1 MLGVQ
6 TDHAVL
12 GDQVETSVVE
22 SMLCCW
28 LSMQIQYSLIVI
40 GASEERV
47 FLYASRA
54 ID

>member
-12 GDQVETSVVE
+12 GDQMETSAVE
-22 SMLCCW
+22 SMVCCW
-28 LSMQIQYSLIVI
+28 LSMQSQYSLIVI

-47 FLYASRA
+47 FLYTSR
-54 ID
+54 DLD